1 MDDDYLEREEG
12 PRQPPWFLLT
22 GAIVGLLIGL
32 LISLLVIP
40 VKYKDT
46 APAALGAADKAN
58 FRLLIAQAHRAN
70 PDLPRAISR
79 IALLQ
84 DPAIMDSLAAQAQQ
98 GLSNGEEQAARDL
111 ASLAAAIST
120 KAIVKVESPEPAHSG
135 SGTPA
140 AVQTSTITP
149 APGPFLVV
157 DRQTV
162 CDAASSGLLQ
172 IELRDRDGY
181 PAPGVQINVTWD
193 GGVDTF
199 FTGLKPAI
207 STGYVD
213 FQMTPGVKYTLQVG
227 EDGEMLNAISAPEC
241 TDPNGAIF
249 AGGLKLVF
257 GQ

>member
-1 MDDDYLEREEG
+1 MDDDYLESEEG

-22 GAIVGLLIGL
+22 GVIVGLLIGL
-32 LISLLVIP
+32 LISMLVIP

-46 APAALGAADKAN
+46 APTALSAADQAN
-58 FRLLIAQAHRAN
+58 FRLLIAQTYRAN
-70 PDLPRAISR
+70 PDMPRAVSR

-84 DPAIMDSLAAQAQQ
+84 DPAIVDSLAAQAQQ
-98 GLSNGEEQAARDL
+98 ALSNGEEQAARDL
-111 ASLAAAIST
+111 AGLAAAIST
-120 KAIVKVESPEPAHSG
+120 NAIVKVESPKPTPSG

-140 AVQTSTITP
+140 TAQTPAITP
-149 APGPFLVV
+149 APGPYLIV
-157 DRQTV
+157 DRQPV

-172 IELRDRDGY
+172 IELRDRDGF

-207 STGYVD
+207 STGYAD
-213 FQMTPGVKYTLQVG
+213 FQMTPGVSYNLQVG
-227 EDGEMLNAISAPEC
+227 EGGETLNAISAPDC
-241 TDPNGAIF
+241 TDANGAIF

>member
-12 PRQPPWFLLT
+12 QRQPPWFLLT
-22 GAIVGLLIGL
+22 GVIVGLLIGL

-46 APAALGAADKAN
+46 APVALSAADKAN
-58 FRLLIAQAHRAN
+58 FRLLIAQAYRAN
-70 PDLPRAISR
+70 PDLPRANSR

-84 DPAIMDSLAAQAQQ
+84 DPAIVDSLAAQAQQ

-111 ASLAAAIST
+111 AGLAAAIST
-120 KAIVKVESPEPAHSG
+120 YAVVKVESPDPTPSE

-140 AVQTSTITP
+140 AVHTSTITP
-149 APGPFLVV
+149 APGPYLIV
-157 DRQTV
+157 DRQPV

-172 IELRDRDGY
+172 IELRDQDGF

-207 STGYVD
+207 STGYAD
-213 FQMTPGVKYTLQVG
+213 FQMTPGVSYNLQVG
-227 EDGEMLNAISAPEC
+227 EGGETLNAISAPEC
-241 TDPNGAIF
+241 TDANGAVF